1 MVHLY
6 IHKGFYLGRGRV
18 VLKTHQQNEGLH
30 QSPIFMETAS
40 AHGLQPEVAL
50 RLRKSL
56 KPFPQGDLENLNW
69 GAVLTL
75 LGLGLALSQAPDLAA
90 VLQSNVLRFFA

>member
-1 MVHLY
+1 M
-6 IHKGFYLGRGRV
+6 
-18 VLKTHQQNEGLH
+18 VLKNHHQNAEGLN

-40 AHGLQPEVAL
+40 AHVQPEVAL
-50 RLRKSL
+50 LLRKSL

-75 LGLGLALSQAPDLAA
+75 LGLGLALSQAPDLVA